1 MLVSK
6 YSNTFVTLVLC
17 ELTNTK
23 YGKLKIV
30 NLSNCKIVFM
40 RRLTFVTKALALIF
54 LVSCTKGTEKKV
66 AVPSTAAN
74 TMDPRVSELLS
85 KMSLEEKIGQ
95 MTQVNLNVILKDG
108 YQSKDAAIDSA
119 LLDTAVLKYKVGSI
133 LNVVPY
139 ARTVDQWITII
150 NTIQQAAMKTPH
162 KIPVLYG
169 IDAIHGATYTQE
181 STLFPH
187 NIAEAASRN
196 VELVKAASKVT
207 AKETRAS
214 GIRWNFDPV
223 LDIARQPLWSRFPET
238 FGEDPYII
246 AQMGAA
252 TITAYEGDGLDKITS
267 VASCMKHFIGY
278 SNPASGKDRTPAYI
292 SEIQLREYY
301 LPQFKA
307 AVAAGASTVMIN
319 SGEINGV
326 PVHANKY
333 LLTDVL
339 RKELGFTG
347 IAVTDWEDIIRLHER
362 HKVAS
367 TPKEAVR
374 MAIEAGIDM
383 SMVPHDYSFCNLLL
397 ELVKEGTISEKR
409 IDESVARILDVKF
422 KTGLFDNPFAEEEAK
437 KNFGLPEYKAI
448 ALEAAREAITLLKND
463 SIKGNPVLPLSK
475 DKKILVAG
483 PAATS
488 VSALN
493 GCWSYTWQG
502 NEGDKYPA
510 SYKTIAQCIA
520 EKIGEKNV
528 TTIAE
533 PFKKGEK
540 YDAALLTAKAKK
552 ADYIVLCLGENAY
565 AETPGTIFDLT
576 LDRNQLELAKAAIA
590 TNKPVI
596 LVLVEGR
603 PRVVREIIP
612 GMKGVL
618 QAYWP
623 GSQGG
628 EALADILFGDCNPSG
643 KLPYSYPA
651 YTGMIMSYDYKFSEL
666 QEELVPGTFP
676 LTGYRPQWAFG
687 HGLSY
692 TTFAYFN
699 LKVSKDTLIGEENLT
714 ITVDVQNTGERDGKL
729 AIDLFTRDLYA
740 SITPSQRRLRRFT
753 KIELKAGES
762 KTVTFEIN
770 KDDLAFVAADLKTI
784 TEDGGFE
791 VFVGDQVAGFYY
803 KNK

>member
-1 MLVSK
+1 MRKLTSVIYLAAMVVLFSCSK
-6 YSNTFVTLVLC
+6 Q
-17 ELTNTK
+17 
-23 YGKLKIV
+23 G
-30 NLSNCKIVFM
+30 
-40 RRLTFVTKALALIF
+40 
-54 LVSCTKGTEKKV
+54 GEKKGP
-66 AVPSTAAN
+66 AVSSGDI
-74 TMDPRVSELLS
+74 DPRVNELLS

-108 YQSKDAAIDSA
+108 YASKDATIDPA

-133 LNVVPY
+133 LNAVPY
-139 ARTVDQWITII
+139 ARSVDQWFTIVK
-150 NTIQQAAMKTPH
+150 TIQDAAMKTPN
-162 KIPVLYG
+162 KIPVIYG
-169 IDAIHGATYTQE
+169 IDAIHGVTFTQE
-181 STLFPH
+181 ATLFPH

-196 VELVKAASKVT
+196 LELVKAATKVT

-238 FGEDPYII
+238 FGEDPYLI
-246 AQMGAA
+246 AQMGSA
-252 TITAYEGDGLDKITS
+252 TISAYEGDGLDKTTA
-267 VASCMKHFIGY
+267 VASCMKHYVGY

-301 LPQFKA
+301 LPQFRA

-326 PVHANKY
+326 PVHSSKY

-339 RKELGFTG
+339 RGELGFKG
-347 IAVTDWEDIIRLHER
+347 VIVTDWEDIIRLHTR
-362 HKVAS
+362 HKIAN

-374 MAIEAGIDM
+374 IGIEAGIDM
-383 SMVPHDYSFCNLLL
+383 SMIPHDYSFFIYLL

-409 IDESVARILDVKF
+409 IDESVARILDLKF
-422 KTGLFDNPFAEEEAK
+422 KTGLFENPYPEEEAK
-437 KNFGLPEYKAI
+437 KNFGLPEYKQI
-448 ALEAAREAITLLKND
+448 ALDAAREAITLLKND
-463 SIKGNPVLPLSK
+463 SVKGAPVLPLSK
-475 DKKILVAG
+475 DKKVLIAG

-488 VSALN
+488 LTALN
-493 GCWSYTWQG
+493 GCWSFTWQG
-502 NEGDKYPA
+502 DDASRYPA
-510 SYKTIAQCIA
+510 SYKTVAQSISD
-520 EKIGEKNV
+520 KIGEKNV
-528 TTIAE
+528 VTIAE
-533 PFKKGEK
+533 PFYKNGEK
-540 YDAALLTAKAKK
+540 YDAAALTAKAKGV
-552 ADYIVLCLGENAY
+552 DYIVLCLGENAY

-576 LDRNQLELAKAAIA
+576 LDKNQIELAKAAIA

-596 LVLVEGR
+596 LVLLEGR

-628 EALADILFGDCNPSG
+628 AALADILFGDVNPSG

-651 YTGMIMSYDYKFSEL
+651 YTGMLMTYDYKFSEIE
-666 QEELVPGTFP
+666 EELIPGTFS

-692 TTFAYFN
+692 TTFKYSN
-699 LKVSKDTLIGEENLT
+699 LKLSADTLVGEDKLA
-714 ITVDVQNTGERDGKL
+714 ITVDVQNAGARDGKV
-729 AIDLFTRDLYA
+729 AIDLFTKDLYA

-762 KTVTFEIN
+762 KTVSFELT
-770 KDDLAFVAADLKTI
+770 KDDLAFIGADLKTI
-784 TEDGGFE
+784 TEEGAFE
-791 VFVGDQVAGFYY
+791 IFVEDQKAGFYY
-803 KNK
+803 KK